1 MRWVK
6 SIESI
11 LGHIALYKS
20 SSAIIKQNNGAGEYC
35 ANYSIVY
42 HQGKSK
48 KAIEP
53 FYISGKG
60 KCFCTF
66 ETDGRSQ
73 SSEYPATRNPLLT
86 M

>member
-20 SSAIIKQNNGAGEYC
+20 PSAIIKQNNGAGEHC
-35 ANYSIVY
+35 ANHSIVH

-48 KAIEP
+48 KQLSHSA
-53 FYISGKG
+53 
-60 KCFCTF
+60 
-66 ETDGRSQ
+66 
-73 SSEYPATRNPLLT
+73 
-86 M
+86 

>member
-48 KAIEP
+48 KQLSHSA
-53 FYISGKG
+53 
-60 KCFCTF
+60 
-66 ETDGRSQ
+66 
-73 SSEYPATRNPLLT
+73 
-86 M
+86 